1 MIYHIGAILGA
12 LFFLYVCFRIVARS
26 RMYERRPPAVYTSIY
41 PSTPDDTTA
50 SGYHEESRKA

>member
-12 LFFLYVCFRIVARS
+12 LFFLYVCFRVVERS
-26 RMYERRPPAVYTSIY
+26 GRYPSRGEVLYTSIY